1 MKQNRQ
7 QGKTLFAFSA
17 HTTKQN
23 NDGCS
28 ELSPPDVEGAAN
40 YFYLMQ
46 RGLWTF
52 STSYRR
58 NWTIFTWCKGDCGC
72 ELFLPD
78 VEGAVLLAN
87 DSDTHC
93 HASPEQHRYF
103 YQWIFKLSGNVCR
116 IKWAIMCKR
125 RGVNMAIRSCHPAPP
140 TLKEFHKN
148 KAVFDD
154 KNESTFIQGNIHL
167 DPQSPCM

>member
-1 MKQNRQ
+1 MR
-7 QGKTLFAFSA
+7 
-17 HTTKQN
+17 
-23 NDGCS
+23 
-28 ELSPPDVEGAAN
+28 
-40 YFYLMQ
+40 
-46 RGLWTF
+46 
-52 STSYRR
+52 
-58 NWTIFTWCKGDCGC
+58 TIFTWCKGDCGC

-93 HASPEQHRYF
+93 HASPEEHRYF

-140 TLKEFHKN
+140 TLTRISQKQGCLRWQKWEHLHPRKYTPWSSKTQYVGVKPSCLGSAGDPREDRAGN
-148 KAVFDD
+148 HCRKDD
-154 KNESTFIQGNIHL
+154 WSGGEPRTQLSEGWDFLIKKI
-167 DPQSPCM
+167 